1 LRNCHFPA
9 LGGAGGGSDDEKKK
23 PHIRLAVENNQ
34 KTVDKSWA
42 RHEIE
47 WPLRELAAN
56 IMRVSRGAGD
66 PIKVMLQ
73 CLAVVEGAR
82 SYHDK
87 CGDWPDATDVT
98 DALDFHDPRLRDYTR
113 TYDERRSS
121 IEDIVEGALR
131 LAAGRIVGQKL
142 QEDHGEKDL
151 LAAIRR
157 LEEYRAEQ
165 KAKWAAEAKA
175 ARAVPAAKSRS
186 KLIREPKL

>member
-1 LRNCHFPA
+1 M
-9 LGGAGGGSDDEKKK
+9 SDDEQKR
-23 PHIRLAVENNQ
+23 PHIRLAVENDR
-34 KTVDKSWA
+34 KSVDKSWA

-66 PIKVMLQ
+66 PYKVILQ

-87 CGDWPDATDVT
+87 CGDWPEAADVT
-98 DALDFHDPRLRDYTR
+98 SALDFHDPQLRDYTR

-131 LAAGRIVGQKL
+131 LAAGRIVRQKL

-151 LAAIRR
+151 KQAIRR
-157 LEEYRAEQ
+157 LEEHRAEQ
-165 KAKWAAEAKA
+165 RAKWEAEAKA
-175 ARAVPAAKSRS
+175 ARKPPVAKSRT
-186 KLIREPKL
+186 KPIRKPKL